1 LIKKI
6 YLFFKIILISFFFV
20 NVSYADLQN
29 DLINKLIST
38 ETLSFD
44 FNQKISKKEEMG
56 SCFIKYPLLMRCN
69 YKDSSKKKFISNGK
83 TVAIIKRKY
92 KKIYYYPLKSTPLF
106 TILDKDKILNLI
118 KKNKPVKVNPDIV
131 EFIFI
136 DSKSN
141 KLKIFFNTNTLSLN
155 GWETIDAYSNIV
167 RFKISNLK
175 INNQI
180 VDSFFKIPKEDEL

>member
-1 LIKKI
+1 MIKKI

-180 VDSFFKIPKEDEL
+180 VDSFFKIPREEDL